1 MIKSMTAY
9 AAAESAID
17 VFSVSIEI
25 RSYNS
30 RHLDTVLRMP
40 SGYPALEEKLKEL
53 ISARVMR
60 GRLEVRIYI
69 EVETPEASGFEIDQA
84 KAHSLFA
91 ALNEICDEFK
101 LDNDISLETLI
112 HAGGII
118 KPVEVPTDTEALFPV
133 LHECLDQALTA
144 LENMRKREGDFIARD
159 LLKRLDH
166 IEQHLIKIKSG
177 SSGLIDLYQQRLKER
192 ITALTQDMI
201 EIDPG
206 RIAQEAAILAD
217 RSDISEEIV
226 RSESHLKQFRHIMQS
241 DEAAG
246 RKLNFLL
253 QEFHREFNTMG
264 AKVGNADISHLI
276 IDVKSELEKMREQI
290 QNVE

>member
-9 AAAESAID
+9 AAAETASDA
-17 VFSVSIEI
+17 FSVSLEI

-40 SGYPALEEKLKEL
+40 PGYLALEEKLKEL
-53 ISARVMR
+53 ISARVIR
-60 GRLEVRIYI
+60 GRLEVKIYI
-69 EVETPEASGFEIDQA
+69 EIEAPDATGFEFDRA
-84 KAHSLFA
+84 RAHSLYA
-91 ALNEICDEFK
+91 VLNEICDEFK
-101 LDNDISLETLI
+101 LNHDISLETLV

-118 KPVEVPTDTEALFPV
+118 KPVDLPSDTDAVFPV
-133 LHECLDQALTA
+133 VHDCLDQALTA

-159 LLKRLDH
+159 LFKRLDH
-166 IEQHLIKIKSG
+166 IEQQLKKIKTG
-177 SSGLIDLYQQRLKER
+177 SSGLIDVYQQRLKER
-192 ITALTQDMI
+192 ITVLTQDMV

-217 RSDISEEIV
+217 RSDISEEIL

-264 AKVGNADISHLI
+264 SKVGNADISHLI
-276 IDVKSELEKMREQI
+276 IDVKSELEKIREQI

>member
-9 AAAESAID
+9 AAAESTSEA
-17 VFSVSIEI
+17 FTVSIEI

-40 SGYPALEEKLKEL
+40 SGYLALEEKLEEL
-53 ISARVMR
+53 ISARVIR
-60 GRLEVRIYI
+60 GRLEARIYI
-69 EVETPEASGFEIDQA
+69 EMETAESTGFEIDRA
-84 KAHSLFA
+84 KAHSLYG

-101 LDNDISLETLI
+101 LDNDISLDTLI

-118 KPVEVPTDTEALFPV
+118 KPVDVPADTEAVFPV

-159 LLKRLDH
+159 LFKRLDH
-166 IEQHLIKIKSG
+166 IEQQLKKIKSG
-177 SSGLIDLYQQRLKER
+177 STGLIDVYQQRLKER
-192 ITALTQDMI
+192 ITVLTQDII

-264 AKVGNADISHLI
+264 SKVGNADISHLI

>member
-1 MIKSMTAY
+1 MTAY
-9 AAAESAID
+9 AAADSASD

-30 RHLDTVLRMP
+30 RHLDTALRMP
-40 SGYPALEEKLKEL
+40 SGYLALEEKLKEL

-69 EVETPEASGFEIDQA
+69 ELETPEATGFEIDRA
-84 KAHSLFA
+84 KAHSLYA
-91 ALNEICDEFK
+91 ALNELCDEFK

-118 KPVEVPTDTEALFPV
+118 KPVEVPTDTEAVFPV
-133 LHECLDQALTA
+133 VHECLDQALTA

-166 IEQHLIKIKSG
+166 IEQQLKKIKSG
-177 SSGLIDLYQQRLKER
+177 SSGLSDVYQQRLKER
-192 ITALTQDMI
+192 ITALTQDMV

-264 AKVGNADISHLI
+264 SKVGNADISHLI